1 MKNSPH
7 QIRPLRLSQA
17 LQRQLNL
24 YGIAASA
31 AGVGALA
38 LAQPAAAEVS
48 YTPAHQVI
56 GANGVFNLDL
66 NHDKIVDFLIQQWNY
81 GNWSS
86 NNQLLADPA
95 VGNGVVGKQGMA
107 SALASGASIGPNQ
120 KFIAGGSNGEVMLS
134 VTHTTTGGTSF
145 VHGAWGNV
153 RNLYLGLKFRIDG
166 QTHYGWARLSVQ
178 RQQFHFTALLTGYA
192 YETTPNTAI
201 KAGQTSDGVAAN
213 APNPNSLESSTTTT
227 LNDPSF
233 MQRHRTLGDL
243 ALGAKSLQ
251 PGGSHDATKSETAE
265 RNE

>member
-7 QIRPLRLSQA
+7 QIKPLRPSQA
-17 LQRQLNL
+17 LQRQLNM
-24 YGIAASA
+24 YAIAAST

-38 LAQPAAAEVS
+38 LAQPAAAKVV

-120 KFIAGGSNGEVMLS
+120 KFIAGRSNGEVMLS

-145 VHGAWGNV
+145 VHGAWANA
-153 RNLYLGLKFRIDG
+153 RNLYLGLRFRIDG
-166 QTHYGWARLSVQ
+166 QSHYGWARFSVQ
-178 RQQFHFTALLTGYA
+178 RQQFHFTALLTGFA
-192 YETTPNTAI
+192 YETKPNMAI
-201 KAGQTSDGVAAN
+201 KAGQTSGDVAASTAN
-213 APNPNSLESSTTTT
+213 SSSLESSTSTT
-227 LNDPSF
+227 LNDPS
-233 MQRHRTLGDL
+233 QRHRTLGDL
-243 ALGAKSLQ
+243 ALGAQ
-251 PGGSHDATKSETAE
+251 VAPA
-265 RNE
+265 RR